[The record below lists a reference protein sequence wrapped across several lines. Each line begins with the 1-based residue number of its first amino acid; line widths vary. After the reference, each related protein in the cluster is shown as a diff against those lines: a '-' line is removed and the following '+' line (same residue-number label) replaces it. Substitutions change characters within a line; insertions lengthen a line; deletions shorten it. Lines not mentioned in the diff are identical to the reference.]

1 MQYIAMKN
9 FKKFFFAFFSETL
22 RPKIPPHKSQ
32 EEANKEVKKIEDEM
46 FKVIS
51 GKAPDL
57 VSHLKNHDN
66 SNIQE
71 SGSGLGVISEE
82 MEDLEEEDSEEDL
95 DDDEVDED
103 LDIEEDLEDDLS
115 QEDDSSKRL
124 KDFSE
129 GGGNR

>member
-1 MQYIAMKN
+1 
-9 FKKFFFAFFSETL
+9 
-22 RPKIPPHKSQ
+22 
-32 EEANKEVKKIEDEM
+32 M

-66 SNIQE
+66 SNIHE
-71 SGSGLGVISEE
+71 SGSGGGLGPISEE

-95 DDDEVDED
+95 EDDEVD
-103 LDIEEDLEDDLS
+103 EDLEDDLS
-115 QEDDSSKRL
+115 QEEDSSKRL

>member
-1 MQYIAMKN
+1 M
-9 FKKFFFAFFSETL
+9 
-22 RPKIPPHKSQ
+22 
-32 EEANKEVKKIEDEM
+32 KKIEDEM

-57 VSHLKNHDN
+57 VSHLKKHDN

-71 SGSGLGVISEE
+71 AGSGLGVISEE

>member
-1 MQYIAMKN
+1 M
-9 FKKFFFAFFSETL
+9 
-22 RPKIPPHKSQ
+22 
-32 EEANKEVKKIEDEM
+32 KKIEDEM

-66 SNIQE
+66 SNIHE
-71 SGSGLGVISEE
+71 SGSGGGLGPISEE

-95 DDDEVDED
+95 EDDEVDED

-115 QEDDSSKRL
+115 QEEDSSKRL